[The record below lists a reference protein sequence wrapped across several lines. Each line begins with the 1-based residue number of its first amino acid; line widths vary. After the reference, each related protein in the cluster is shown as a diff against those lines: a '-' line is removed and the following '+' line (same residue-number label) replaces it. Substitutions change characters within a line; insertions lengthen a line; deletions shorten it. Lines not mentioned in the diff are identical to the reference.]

1 MEKKAIGVIGGM
13 GPLATVGIFRKIVLH
28 TRGQTDQEHLR
39 VLIDNNT
46 AIPDRT
52 EALLHGGGDPAPEM
66 VKSAR
71 LLERMGAGLLVI
83 PCNTAHNFYGAV
95 QGAVDIPVL
104 HMLRLT
110 ARDLGRMGVKCA
122 GLLATDGT
130 VRTGAYQEAFAG
142 TGIGLLT
149 PDAPGQQAMMDMV
162 YRGVKAG
169 NMHFDISEAR
179 RAMEDLLD
187 RGAETLVLGCT
198 ELPLAFALYHMVY
211 PAVDPT
217 LVLAL
222 EAIRQAGGEA
232 LV

>member
-13 GPLATVGIFRKIVLH
+13 GPLATVDIFRKIVLH
-28 TRGQTDQEHLR
+28 TRAQTDQEHLR

-104 HMLRLT
+104 HMLR
-110 ARDLGRMGVKCA
+110 
-122 GLLATDGT
+122 LLATDGT

>member
-13 GPLATVGIFRKIVLH
+13 GPLATVDIFRKIVLH
-28 TRGQTDQEHLR
+28 TRAQTDQEHLR

-142 TGIGLLT
+142 TGIGLLS
-149 PDAPGQQAMMDMV
+149 
-162 YRGVKAG
+162 RGVKAG